1 MSSNYHDLTGR
12 QVDVSRSTIN
22 VDSDRK
28 KYNMPKNCYYVDKR
42 TALTKN
48 NINFTLKTKL
58 RVLSSK
64 LIYTEP
70 LFHQQG

>member
-1 MSSNYHDLTGR
+1 
-12 QVDVSRSTIN
+12 
-22 VDSDRK
+22 
-28 KYNMPKNCYYVDKR
+28 MPKNCYYVDQK

-48 NINFTLKTKL
+48 NNNFTLKTKL

-64 LIYTEP
+64 LIYTKP